1 MLPRRSATASRRR
14 SAAPCGVRNTGRSG
28 SSLLRSAT
36 RRSNRWPPVLC
47 STSKGAAM
55 QSFPHRYG
63 VTAIGDATHEIELT
77 APSLP
82 AIVSAAPAEFDGPG
96 TRWSPETLLVA
107 AVGDCFVL
115 TFRAIARAS
124 RVSWT
129 SLRCDVAGTLA
140 RVDNVTQFT
149 AFDIRA
155 RIVVP

>member
-1 MLPRRSATASRRR
+1 
-14 SAAPCGVRNTGRSG
+14 
-28 SSLLRSAT
+28 
-36 RRSNRWPPVLC
+36 
-47 STSKGAAM
+47 M
-55 QSFPHRYG
+55 QSFPHRYV
-63 VTAIGDATHEIELT
+63 VTAIGDATDEIELT
-77 APSLP
+77 SPSLP

-107 AVGDCFVL
+107 AVGDCLVL

-155 RIVVP
+155 RIVVPSDTDPAQARQALERAEQRCLISNSLKARVALTIDIDVATLTPVAAR